1 MISWHPNP
9 YAVMD
14 GDKKDAFNHQKSLI
28 LE

>member
-1 MISWHPNP
+1 MISWHQYH

-14 GDKKDAFNHQKSLI
+14 GDKEGAFKHQKSLI